1 MRKKIVAGNWKMN
14 LLENE
19 VIDYIQELEQL
30 YSFKPDDVELIIFPS
45 SIYLDSLI
53 NLPNYD
59 LGVGAQDCSAND
71 NGAFTGEISAS
82 MLASFKDEDKNEINY
97 CLVGHSER
105 RKYHNEANELLSKKV
120 NQLIQ
125 NDLTPVYCCGE
136 TIEERNDGE
145 LFDVIE
151 KQLKEGVFHLS
162 MENFKKVIIAYEP
175 VWAIGTGVTA
185 TKEQAQEMHQFI
197 RQKIADKYNEEIAEN
212 TSILYGGSC
221 KPSNANELFSQ
232 PDIDGGLIGGASLK
246 PESFI
251 QIAQSF

>member
-1 MRKKIVAGNWKMN
+1 M
-14 LLENE
+14 
-19 VIDYIQELEQL
+19 
-30 YSFKPDDVELIIFPS
+30 
-45 SIYLDSLI
+45 
-53 NLPNYD
+53 
-59 LGVGAQDCSAND
+59 
-71 NGAFTGEISAS
+71 
-82 MLASFKDEDKNEINY
+82 
-97 CLVGHSER
+97 
-105 RKYHNEANELLSKKV
+105 LSKKV